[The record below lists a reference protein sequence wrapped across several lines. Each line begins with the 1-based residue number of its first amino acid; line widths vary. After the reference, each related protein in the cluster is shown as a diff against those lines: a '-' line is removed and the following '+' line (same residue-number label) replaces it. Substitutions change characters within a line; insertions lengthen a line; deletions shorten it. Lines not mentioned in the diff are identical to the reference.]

1 MGLPIAVM
9 EELDWNRFGTKAR
22 MVTNDDESGQLARPK
37 NVGDPQLGG
46 LSRRSA
52 HIFGGKARS
61 VRTSIVSTYRAVVKD
76 GYLEPIE

>member
-1 MGLPIAVM
+1 M
-9 EELDWNRFGTKAR
+9 EELDWNRFRAEVR

-37 NVGDPQLGG
+37 NVEDLQLGG
-46 LSRRSA
+46 WSQRSA

-61 VRTSIVSTYRAVVKD
+61 VRTSIVSTYRAVVED